1 MKIPNRKTKKFQ
13 KTLIVDGDSLIKTA
27 YHGAKDLYHKET
39 HIGGIFQFITMVR
52 KMINEY
58 KFDKV
63 YVFWDGQFSGRMRY
77 EIYKDYKSNRD
88 KDFYNDQPPSE
99 IELYLQKE
107 RVKFYCEELFIRQYS
122 DDIVEADDL
131 IGYYIKNISEDEKVV
146 IMTND
151 RDMCQL
157 IGERVGIYLIN
168 LKKIITKDNYLDY
181 FNHHYSNLKLIKII
195 SGDTS
200 DNIKGI
206 TGISEKTL
214 LKFFPEIKE
223 KTLTL
228 EYIFTKIKDIQK
240 DRKNNLK
247 SLDNIVNKVTKG
259 IQKERIFEINEKLI
273 DLSKPLLTEN
283 TKSDI
288 DYLMSTTIDPEGR
301 EIKNVI
307 KMMMEDGL
315 MMAIP
320 GGREGYINFLQPFLS
335 LIKKEKKYYNS
346 LK

>member
-1 MKIPNRKTKKFQ
+1 VKIPNRKTKTFQ

-27 YHGAKDLYHKET
+27 YHGAKDLYYKDT
-39 HIGGIFQFITMVR
+39 HIGGIFQFLTMVR
-52 KMINEY
+52 KLINEY

-63 YVFWDGQFSGRMRY
+63 YVFWDGQFSGRLRY
-77 EIYKDYKSNRD
+77 ELYEDYKSNRD
-88 KDFYNDQPPSE
+88 KDFYNDKPPSE

-107 RVKFYCEELFIRQYS
+107 RVKFYCEELFIRQYG
-122 DDIVEADDL
+122 DDIIEADDL
-131 IGYYIKNISEDEKVV
+131 IGYYVKNISDDEKVV

-157 IGERVGIYLIN
+157 IGERVGIYVIN
-168 LKKIITKDNYLDY
+168 LKKIITKDNYLEH

-195 SGDTS
+195 SGDIS

-206 TGISEKTL
+206 TGVSEKTL

-228 EYIFTKIKDIQK
+228 EYIFSKIKDIQK
-240 DRKNNLK
+240 DRKSNLK
-247 SLDNIVNKVTKG
+247 SLDNIINKVTKG
-259 IQKERIFEINEKLI
+259 KQKESIFEVNQKLI
-273 DLSKPLLTEN
+273 DLSNPIITEN
-283 TKSDI
+283 TKSDL
-288 DYLMSTTIDPEGR
+288 DYLMSTSIDPEGR

-320 GGREGYINFLQPFLS
+320 GGQDGYLNFLQPFLS
-335 LIKKEKKYYNS
+335 LIKKEKKFYNS

>member
-1 MKIPNRKTKKFQ
+1 MKIPNRKNKTFQ

-27 YHGAKDLYHKET
+27 YHGAKDLYYKDT
-39 HIGGIFQFITMVR
+39 HIGGIFQFLTMIR
-52 KMINEY
+52 KMVNEY

-63 YVFWDGQFSGRMRY
+63 YVFWDGQFSGRIRY
-77 EIYKDYKSNRD
+77 ELYKDYKSNRD
-88 KDFYNDQPPSE
+88 KDFYVDKPPSE
-99 IELYLQKE
+99 IELFLQKE

-157 IGERVGIYLIN
+157 IGDRVGIYLIN
-168 LKKIITKDNYLDY
+168 LKKIITKDNYSEY

-214 LKFFPEIKE
+214 IKFFPEIKE

-228 EYIFTKIKDIQK
+228 EYIISKIEDIQK

-259 IQKERIFEINEKLI
+259 IQKERIYEINERLI
-273 DLSKPLLTEN
+273 DLSNPLITEN
-283 TKSDI
+283 TKSDL

>member
-1 MKIPNRKTKKFQ
+1 VKIPNRKTKKFQ

>member
-1 MKIPNRKTKKFQ
+1 MKIPSKRVSTFQ
-13 KTLIVDGDSLIKTA
+13 KTLLVDGDSLIKTA
-27 YHGAKDLYHKET
+27 YYGAKDLYHKDT
-39 HIGGIFQFITMVR
+39 HIGGIFQFLTMLR
-52 KMINEY
+52 KMMNEY

-63 YVFWDGQFSGRMRY
+63 YVFWDGQFSGRLRY
-77 EIYKDYKSNRD
+77 EIYKDYKLNRE
-88 KDFYNDQPPSE
+88 KDFYVDKPPSE
-99 IELYLQKE
+99 LDLYLQKE

-131 IGYYIKNISEDEKVV
+131 IGYYVKNISEDEKVV

-157 IGERVGIYLIN
+157 IGERVAIYLIN
-168 LKKIITKDNYLDY
+168 LKKIVTKDNYLEH

-206 TGISEKTL
+206 TGVSEKTL
-214 LKFFPEIKE
+214 FKFFPEIKE

-228 EYIFTKIKDIQK
+228 DYIFSKIEYIQK
-240 DRKNNLK
+240 ERKSNLK
-247 SLDNIVNKVTKG
+247 SLDNIINRVTKG
-259 IQKERIFEINEKLI
+259 IQKDKIFEVNEKLI
-273 DLSKPLLTEN
+273 DLSEPLITEN

-307 KMMMEDGL
+307 QMMMEDGL

-320 GGREGYINFLQPFLS
+320 GGQDGYLNFLQPFLS

>member
-1 MKIPNRKTKKFQ
+1 VKIPNRKTKTFQ

-39 HIGGIFQFITMVR
+39 HIGGIFQFLTMIR
-52 KMINEY
+52 KMLNEY

-63 YVFWDGQFSGRMRY
+63 YVFWDGQFSGRLRY
-77 EIYKDYKSNRD
+77 DIYKDYKSNRD

-99 IELYLQKE
+99 IELFLQKE

-122 DDIVEADDL
+122 DDIVEADDF
-131 IGYYIKNISEDEKVV
+131 IGYYVKNISDDEKVV

-168 LKKIITKDNYLDY
+168 LKKIITKDNYSEY

-228 EYIFTKIKDIQK
+228 EYIFTKIEHIQK

-259 IQKERIFEINEKLI
+259 LQKENIFEINEKLI

-283 TKSDI
+283 TKSDV

>member
-1 MKIPNRKTKKFQ
+1 MKIPNRKTKTFQ

-39 HIGGIFQFITMVR
+39 HIGGIFQFLTMIR
-52 KMINEY
+52 KMLNEY

-63 YVFWDGQFSGRMRY
+63 YVFWDGQFSGRLRY
-77 EIYKDYKSNRD
+77 DLYKDYKSNRD

-122 DDIVEADDL
+122 DDIVEADDF
-131 IGYYIKNISEDEKVV
+131 IGYYVKNISDDEKVV

-168 LKKIITKDNYLDY
+168 LKKIITKDNYSEY

-228 EYIFTKIKDIQK
+228 EYILTKIEDIQK

-247 SLDNIVNKVTKG
+247 SLDNIINRVTKG
-259 IQKERIFEINEKLI
+259 IQKENIFEINEKLI

-283 TKSDI
+283 TKSDV